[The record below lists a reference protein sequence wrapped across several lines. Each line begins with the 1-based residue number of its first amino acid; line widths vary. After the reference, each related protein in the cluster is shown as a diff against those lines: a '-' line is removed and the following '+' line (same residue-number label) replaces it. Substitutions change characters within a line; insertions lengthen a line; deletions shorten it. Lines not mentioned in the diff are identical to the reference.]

1 MLTNIKAIIFDM
13 DGVIIDSEHLWRRAM
28 IEGFNKVGI
37 PFTEADCR
45 ITTGMRFKEV
55 IEFWFKTHYFTKLS
69 IEEFDEMIVGELC
82 RLIKSEGKPMK
93 GVIETFD
100 FCKLNNL
107 KIGLATSSNVGLM
120 DTVLN
125 TLDICHYFDALC
137 SAQFLTYG
145 KPHPQVYIDCAKQL
159 DVHPSHCLVIE
170 DSINGIIAGK
180 AAHMKVL
187 AIPEEENK
195 NNPKFAIADYQ
206 LESLLDLIK

>member
-69 IEEFDEMIVGELC
+69 IEEFDEMIVSELC

-93 GVIETFD
+93 GVIQNQPVCIRF
-100 FCKLNNL
+100 
-107 KIGLATSSNVGLM
+107 
-120 DTVLN
+120 
-125 TLDICHYFDALC
+125 
-137 SAQFLTYG
+137 FLYW
-145 KPHPQVYIDCAKQL
+145 C
-159 DVHPSHCLVIE
+159 
-170 DSINGIIAGK
+170 
-180 AAHMKVL
+180 
-187 AIPEEENK
+187 
-195 NNPKFAIADYQ
+195 F
-206 LESLLDLIK
+206 